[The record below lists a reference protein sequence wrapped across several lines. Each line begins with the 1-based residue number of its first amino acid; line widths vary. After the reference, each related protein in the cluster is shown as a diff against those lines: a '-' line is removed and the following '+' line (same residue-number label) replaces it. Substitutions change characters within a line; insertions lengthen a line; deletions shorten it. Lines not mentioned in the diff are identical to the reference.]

1 VFHWRCQF
9 GVFGGYER
17 PNVLS
22 WASTSEVPADFAET
36 AVTIGKFDGVH
47 LGHQALLSRVVD
59 LAEENL
65 FAAVAL
71 TFDRHPDALLNPTEC
86 KLPLIGPAQ
95 KAVLLREA
103 GIDATLTLTFDE
115 ALAAMSPQSFVQQ
128 ILVDSLKAKIVVVG
142 EGFRFGNKGSG
153 TVETLRELG
162 SALGFRVFV
171 IPQVNI
177 GGEPVSTTRVRELL
191 DHGKV
196 VAAAALLGRNHITTG
211 VIEHGLKIGRTI
223 GFPTANMSRDC
234 EGFLPLDGVYAGWLY
249 ADDEKYPAAHSVGIN
264 ETFQAVPRLVE
275 SFVLD
280 RYDLDLYGKTVTLE
294 YVEFIRPAAK
304 FDGVESLVAEINRD
318 IEKIRV
324 ALEIGEN

>member
-1 VFHWRCQF
+1 M
-9 GVFGGYER
+9 
-17 PNVLS
+17 LS
-22 WASTSEVPADFAET
+22 WTSTSEVPADFAAT

-59 LAEENL
+59 LAEENM

-71 TFDRHPDALLNPTEC
+71 TFDRHPDALLNPAER

-95 KAVLLREA
+95 KTILLAET

-115 ALAAMSPQSFVQQ
+115 ALAEMSPADFAQE
-128 ILVDSLKAKIVVVG
+128 ILVNSLKAKVVVVG
-142 EGFRFGNKGSG
+142 EGFRFGSKGSG

-162 SALGFRVFV
+162 SKLGFRVFV
-171 IPQVNI
+171 IPQVTI
-177 GGEPVSTTRVRELL
+177 GGEPVSTTRIRELL
-191 DHGKV
+191 DQGKV
-196 VAAAALLGRNHITTG
+196 LAAATLLGRNHINTG
-211 VIEHGLKIGRTI
+211 IIEHGLKIGRTI

-249 ADDEKYPAAHSVGIN
+249 ADDQKFPAAHSVGIN

-275 SFVLD
+275 SFVID
-280 RYDLDLYGKTVTLE
+280 APAGLDLYDKTVTLE

-318 IEKIRV
+318 IAKIRV
-324 ALEIGEN
+324 ALELGEK